1 MEHLRLQLLEASEQ
15 RQLKRE
21 RFVAG
26 YLVQCS
32 SVMHEIVGLL
42 PLDSTRGN
50 VDRRAG
56 WTTKLR
62 LGPGSPPS
70 SNRGS
75 NQDNSNIRNGIGF
88 KLLIL
93 IRLNLIKLK

>member
-32 SVMHEIVGLL
+32 SGMHEIVELL
-42 PLDSTRGN
+42 SLDST
-50 VDRRAG
+50 
-56 WTTKLR
+56 
-62 LGPGSPPS
+62 
-70 SNRGS
+70 
-75 NQDNSNIRNGIGF
+75 
-88 KLLIL
+88 
-93 IRLNLIKLK
+93 